1 MDWQTP
7 CELAIGALSETKM
20 AKTRIYDGDHLV
32 VVVVYRLLT

>member
-20 AKTRIYDGDHLV
+20 AKTGIYDSDYLLV
-32 VVVVYRLLT
+32 VIIYRLLT